1 MANFIAHPEVYD
13 HNAVVLMGLVKGVQL
28 VTGRKGRRSFKFRL
42 ADGVGALKVISR
54 TRVHDGDRIIV
65 EGMFTRPGKE
75 GRFIVYNEVT
85 ARSIRPLNQL
95 HSDLV
100 G

>member
-1 MANFIAHPEVYD
+1 MANSIPRHEVRD
-13 HNAVVLMGLVKGVQL
+13 RHAVVLTGLVKGVQL
-28 VTGRKGRRSFKFRL
+28 VTDQQGRPSFKFRL

-65 EGMFTRPGKE
+65 EGMFTRPRKD
-75 GRFIVYNEVT
+75 GRFIVYHEVT
-85 ARSIRPLNQL
+85 ARSIRPLNRF
-95 HSDLV
+95 HSDLI